1 MVTACNR
8 HGETM
13 TTVMIYALWAVLC
26 WLCYNIG
33 WRSGVAAGTQASLKV
48 LLDEKIIFINNST
61 HEISPGHGKTMNFQ
75 QLVDS
80 ADPIEK

>member
-1 MVTACNR
+1 MVTTCNR

-13 TTVMIYALWAVLC
+13 TTFLIYVLWAVLC

-33 WRSGVAAGTQASLKV
+33 WQGGVAAGTQASLQV
-48 LLDEKIIFINNST
+48 LMDQKIIRINNST
-61 HEISPGHGKTMNFQ
+61 HEISPGRGKATSFKQ
-75 QLVDS
+75 IIDS